1 MIQGGQW
8 CKFGKL
14 NVPCIS
20 IFGCVSYDDNSGTEE
35 QPPSA
40 KRYFLPGRG
49 RTTSLEAELADC
61 LVQPPQTL
69 CEKKGEDWFSTLCS
83 HRRNNVHEKLM
94 ECA

>member
-1 MIQGGQW
+1 MQVW
-8 CKFGKL
+8 ES

-61 LVQPPQTL
+61 LVQPPQTW
-69 CEKKGEDWFSTLCS
+69 CEKRGGNGSPLCA
-83 HRRNNVHEKLM
+83 HTEAKQ
-94 ECA
+94 CT